1 MKRAIK
7 TAVAVTSFGLAAA
20 ALAAPVHA
28 EVNGHGVNQ
37 APSDDPFGGLL
48 GGDAAGGAGNLL
60 SQLTG
65 AGVLGGLLGGGA
77 LPLGGQVDAEDQTE
91 HMGSPNSYEDITP
104 HSRPRPELGPKV
116 AGLPLTGELL
126 GNLPALGGVVPG
138 GVVPGGAARMA
149 GPGGVRQVQSFQV
162 KAAEE
167 QTLRGAFASVADLVE
182 GSLGGAMAKL
192 TSANLLPDA
201 TDTTTRTMNGATQG
215 AGTLSM
221 ESSVVGLAEA
231 AKNAL
236 PSTRSGE
243 LAPAI
248 GRVVPAEL
256 TPLVETLPGA
266 TQLAVVDEISPL
278 IDDASTVVAANGTKA
293 AGIYA
298 DAITSLGWTTAA
310 LTSHVGR

>member
-1 MKRAIK
+1 MKRVIK

-20 ALAAPVHA
+20 LAAPVHA
-28 EVNGHGVNQ
+28 EVNDHGVNH

-48 GGDAAGGAGNLL
+48 GGDKGAANLL

-65 AGVLGGLLGGGA
+65 GGVLGGLLGGGA

-91 HMGSPNSYEDITP
+91 HMGGPNSYEDITP
-104 HSRPRPELGPKV
+104 HSKPRPELGPKV

-126 GNLPALGGVVPG
+126 GNLPALGGALPGGASRMAAPG
-138 GVVPGGAARMA
+138 GVK
-149 GPGGVRQVQSFQV
+149 QVQSFQV
-162 KAAEE
+162 KAAEQ
-167 QTLRGAFASVADLVE
+167 QTLRGSFASVADLVE

-192 TSANLLPDA
+192 SSTSLLPD
-201 TDTTTRTMNGATQG
+201 TTGTTTRTMNGTTQG
-215 AGTLSM
+215 VGTLSM
-221 ESSVVGLAEA
+221 ESTVAGLSEA
-231 AKNAL
+231 AMHAL
-236 PSTRSGE
+236 PAASNPK

-256 TPLVETLPGA
+256 APLVQALPGA
-266 TQLAVVDEISPL
+266 TQLAVIDEISPL
-278 IDDASTVVAANGTKA
+278 IEDASTVVSANGTKA

-310 LTSHVGR
+310 LTSHVTGH